1 MLFHRFSTIVH
12 IAASISQKD
21 KLKNE
26 SDNYLQVAKDM
37 QSGTQAVTHET
48 FVKSPDGSSVASNSY
63 SENFRNNIK
72 TLCKTLYSADET
84 SELHANDNT
93 VAAAIQRDFPSFS
106 EKSKSTMMSL
116 VQNPDK
122 KREVIKRS
130 SFYAKH
136 GELTLEQKRDSST
149 NIAENKKPI
158 PQKNE
163 NEQEMAYF

>member
-1 MLFHRFSTIVH
+1 
-12 IAASISQKD
+12 
-21 KLKNE
+21 
-26 SDNYLQVAKDM
+26 
-37 QSGTQAVTHET
+37 
-48 FVKSPDGSSVASNSY
+48 
-63 SENFRNNIK
+63 
-72 TLCKTLYSADET
+72 
-84 SELHANDNT
+84 
-93 VAAAIQRDFPSFS
+93 
-106 EKSKSTMMSL
+106 MMSL

-149 NIAENKKPI
+149 NIAENKEPI